1 MKALRQKEQELSILS
16 YTTNSTKKILSRI
29 LKAGER
35 KGEEGKGKGIEKTK
49 EKPGCVVQK

>member
-1 MKALRQKEQELSILS
+1 MKALRQKEQELGILS